1 MKRVSL
7 VLFFLSAI
15 MAINCAHK
23 SGHKN
28 QNAYNPRECV
38 SEDSLDVNLSSRSFS
53 DAGDILSCIVKD
65 DKNTI
70 LLERDG
76 YVVLYSTDTHCPV
89 YVGWMLNS
97 DRADGDVERCKTFF
111 PDQDIAETDR
121 VTNADY
127 KRPGWSKGHMCPAAD
142 NKDSE
147 LRMKESCL
155 LTNICPQDMGLN
167 NGRWN
172 DLENRCRNIARKGNR
187 IYVVC
192 GPVFTKLSNG
202 CIGENVKIAVP
213 DSFFKVMYIVN
224 EGSGE
229 QSMEA
234 YIMPNEHVTD
244 KLPEFYVSVDD
255 VESMTGLDF
264 FYVLPDDVEELLE
277 KNESY

>member
-7 VLFFLSAI
+7 VFVFLSAVLMI
-15 MAINCAHK
+15 SCAHK

-28 QNAYNPRECV
+28 HILQTQGECV
-38 SEDSLDVNLSSRSFS
+38 LEDSFSASDSSRSIS
-53 DAGDILSCIVKD
+53 DSDDLLSCILKD
-65 DKNTI
+65 DKNTR

-76 YVVLYSTDTHCPV
+76 YVVMYSTDTHCPV
-89 YVGWMLNS
+89 YVGWVLTR

-127 KRPGWSKGHMCPAAD
+127 KRSGWSKGHMCPAAD

-155 LTNICPQDMGLN
+155 LTNICPQDMRLN
-167 NGRWN
+167 SGRWN
-172 DLENRCRNIARKGNR
+172 DLENRCRNLARKGYVV
-187 IYVVC
+187 YVVC
-192 GPVFTKLSNG
+192 GPVFTSSSNDW
-202 CIGENVKIAVP
+202 IGENVQIAIP

-224 EGSGE
+224 EDSGV

-234 YIMPNEHVTD
+234 YIMPNEQVTD
-244 KLPEFYVSVDD
+244 NLSAFSVSVDD
-255 VESMTGLDF
+255 VENITGLDF
-264 FYVLPDDVEELLE
+264 FYALPDNVEDWLE
-277 KNESY
+277 KHESY